1 MAEGLTSM
9 HKASTKLARLQ
20 SQQWRVRQR
29 MPVWGQAGLL
39 SDFKASLNYT
49 VNQPVSKKKKNQSP
63 VLPERPREGEEERE
77 GRERR
82 SGGEREEKGEE
93 GEREGGRQRGRE
105 RDTHTTATHP
115 TPSVSCLGE
124 DIYLKCTEKC
134 HLPCEYKPH
143 NTSSERVYPISCHAG
158 DF

>member
-1 MAEGLTSM
+1 
-9 HKASTKLARLQ
+9 
-20 SQQWRVRQR
+20 

-49 VNQPVSKKKKNQSP
+49 VNQPVSKKKNQSP

-93 GEREGGRQRGRE
+93 GEREGRRQRGRE
-105 RDTHTTATHP
+105 RETHNCN
-115 TPSVSCLGE
+115 TPNSICKLPRRG
-124 DIYLKCTEKC
+124 YL
-134 HLPCEYKPH
+134 PQMY
-143 NTSSERVYPISCHAG
+143 
-158 DF
+158 